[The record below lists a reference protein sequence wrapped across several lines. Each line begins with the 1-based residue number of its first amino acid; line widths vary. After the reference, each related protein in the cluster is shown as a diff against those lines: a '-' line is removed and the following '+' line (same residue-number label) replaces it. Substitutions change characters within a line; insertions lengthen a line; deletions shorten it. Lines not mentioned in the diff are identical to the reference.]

1 MSSAHL
7 CHLVPDTPCPHIAST
22 LFHSR
27 SAGQATHSLSSSL
40 HVPGME
46 LPTSGSNISGVH
58 SSGLVWRWNRGF
70 HFFTFLIF
78 QGEKAHSIFPVG
90 GEENNRLERSK
101 RASLMAHMVKSLP
114 AMQETQLQSLSRD
127 LLEKGLATHSSILA
141 WRIPRT
147 EKPGGLQFMGSQR
160 VGHD

>member
-1 MSSAHL
+1 MSLAHL
-7 CHLVPDTPCPHIAST
+7 CRLVPGTPCPQIAST

-40 HVPGME
+40 YVPGME

-70 HFFTFLIF
+70 HFCTFMIF
-78 QGEKAHSIFPVG
+78 QGEKAHSTFPVG

-101 RASLMAHMVKSLP
+101 RASLMAHTVKSLP
-114 AMQETQLQSLSRD
+114 AMLSRD

-147 EKPGGLQFMGSQR
+147 EKPGGLQSMGSQR
-160 VGHD
+160 GQTRLSN